1 MVDDYA
7 FMHTSEKDH
16 EEQNINNRRLKDEIF
31 KIQVNQSIFQYT
43 AVSSMINIQHK
54 IALRAE
60 FTKIEYNVCMK
71 NM

>member
-7 FMHTSEKDH
+7 FMHTNEKGH
-16 EEQNINNRRLKDEIF
+16 EEQNINNRRWKDEIF

-43 AVSSMINIQHK
+43 AVSSMTNIT
-54 IALRAE
+54 LRAE
-60 FTKIEYNVCMK
+60 CTKIEYNVCMK